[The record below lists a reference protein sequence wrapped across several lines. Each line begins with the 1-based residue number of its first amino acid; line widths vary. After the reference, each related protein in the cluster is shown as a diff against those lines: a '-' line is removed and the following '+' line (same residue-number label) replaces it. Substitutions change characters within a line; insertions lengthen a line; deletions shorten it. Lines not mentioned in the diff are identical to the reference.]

1 MHILHIISSPRTN
14 SYSARLGRQIIEKLL
29 AAHPGST
36 VHERN
41 LTLHPLP
48 HLEEAYVQGIFT
60 PAEVRT
66 PQQQAAVRH
75 SDEVIAEVLAAD
87 VLVIGSPMYNFSI
100 SSSLKVWLD
109 HVVRAGVTFS
119 YGPTGPQ
126 GLLTGKKVY
135 LALASGGVYSE
146 GSPMA
151 VYDFM
156 APYLKPVLGFIG
168 LTDVEVVRVEGT
180 SIPDLEPTAMRKAFE
195 SIVVDGDLAVIP
207 VGK

>member
-1 MHILHIISSPRTN
+1 MHILHIISSPRSN
-14 SYSARLGRQIIEKLL
+14 SYSARLGRQIVEKLL

-36 VHERN
+36 VHERD
-41 LTLHPLP
+41 LATHPLP
-48 HLEEAYVQGIFT
+48 HLEEVFVQGIFT
-60 PAEVRT
+60 PVEART
-66 PQQQAAVRH
+66 PGQAAAVHH
-75 SDEVIAEVLAAD
+75 SDEVIDEVLAAD

-100 SSSLKVWLD
+100 SSSLKAWLD
-109 HVVRAGVTFS
+109 HVVRAGVTFK
-119 YGPTGPQ
+119 YGPNGPQ

-180 SIPDLEPTAMRKAFE
+180 SIPDLEPTAMSKA
-195 SIVVDGDLAVIP
+195 VDSVK
-207 VGK
+207 V